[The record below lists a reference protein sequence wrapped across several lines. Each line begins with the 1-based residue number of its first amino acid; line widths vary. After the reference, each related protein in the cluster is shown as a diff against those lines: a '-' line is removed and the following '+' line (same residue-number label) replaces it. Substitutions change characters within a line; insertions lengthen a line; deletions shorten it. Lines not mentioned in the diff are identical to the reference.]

1 MHAACLIIVL
11 PCEIGL
17 NFIAVENMQR
27 AIAEVSTSFESG
39 KSIIDMKLVWIFLCP
54 DFWVWVNGSNAVFVI
69 VVNLPK
75 FLFVFSPG
83 DFSAAKDG
91 LARMKYYVN
100 IEELLT
106 DTLDLPS

>member
-39 KSIIDMKLVWIFLCP
+39 KSIIDMKLV
-54 DFWVWVNGSNAVFVI
+54 
-69 VVNLPK
+69 
-75 FLFVFSPG
+75 
-83 DFSAAKDG
+83 
-91 LARMKYYVN
+91 
-100 IEELLT
+100 
-106 DTLDLPS
+106 